1 MHPLHVDG
9 LVIVLLLFGEVG
21 LEFIEDGLEDEQK
34 DDDHSQ
40 DNVHEVV
47 VHQKLVFESYLADR
61 FRYGV
66 HSVVFVAFQAVVAVG
81 VAAWGDEYMRF

>member
-47 VHQKLVFESYLADR
+47 VHQKLVLEPYLA
-61 FRYGV
+61 
-66 HSVVFVAFQAVVAVG
+66 H
-81 VAAWGDEYMRF
+81 